1 VKRKRAVKTKG
12 LTSTVIQP
20 SARGAFSGGF
30 SSYVPSSNVPFS
42 SVAQAPISLA
52 LETRVKQLELKADN
66 PALNLAGNTSV
77 KSGYKLEN
85 KSMASNEAFPY
96 DEREPYIDDMR
107 KAELKR
113 KEQILKEQSQITRTE
128 GVFNQMKKLINES
141 PKEGGFF
148 YMRKQTEAKK
158 LPALEPLGQ
167 INVNMQDRNADPI
180 TDKRFQRAIRRANRK
195 EPSFTGLSNM
205 FQQQQIDKGN
215 AGARAEQKIQELKEE
230 KFAPI
235 RFLEEPETE
244 VEELKIEGMSALD
257 TSSSEDKIKAKAPK
271 RTTQA
276 QALKKIKARLDK

>member
-1 VKRKRAVKTKG
+1 MVDKKVSQKQQVKQTVKVIIGDVAKKRVKRKRAVKTKG

-66 PALNLAGNTSV
+66 PALNLSGNTSV
-77 KSGYKLEN
+77 KAQYRLEN

-158 LPALEPLGQ
+158 LPALELLGQ
-167 INVNMQDRNADPI
+167 VNVNMLDRNIPFID
-180 TDKRFQRAIRRANRK
+180 DVRK
-195 EPSFTGLSNM
+195 
-205 FQQQQIDKGN
+205 
-215 AGARAEQKIQELKEE
+215 AELKAKE
-230 KFAPI
+230 KAF
-235 RFLEEPETE
+235 
-244 VEELKIEGMSALD
+244 K
-257 TSSSEDKIKAKAPK
+257 
-271 RTTQA
+271 
-276 QALKKIKARLDK
+276 KARQESIKRQVLNVMDRATTVPALPPKTKKKLLVEDF